1 MEFVELQHVPS
12 LRKVNVRV
20 FIYLGAQSFGSHY
33 RALTCKTNT
42 RIRNDYEI
50 QYQMNQYQYHITK
63 CKSINILVA
72 FIPNERIVSEVN
84 ISEGSLPLAS
94 AIDVGERNPPAV
106 SSLPVRG
113 IRDWARGRATI

>member
-1 MEFVELQHVPS
+1 MEFVELQHIPS

-20 FIYLGAQSFGSHY
+20 FIYLRAQSFGSHY

-50 QYQMNQYQYHITK
+50 QYQNITK

-72 FIPNERIVSEVN
+72 FGPNKHIVSEVN